1 MAVYFG
7 IRHFSPACAAY
18 VLSFLE
24 RVQPETVLIEGPADG
39 NEWIAPLCSME
50 SAMPAALLAYTT
62 EPPVQTVLW
71 PFAEFSPEYQAMRWA
86 VAHGVPVRFC
96 DLPAACVLA
105 EQSEASAP
113 ADAPAE
119 SVYGKMERVTGQET
133 DVLWEYQF
141 EQNENEADFLAAVE
155 AYGASIREFSA
166 NDAHN
171 QLREAYMRR
180 VIAETEQSGVPTEK
194 IAVITGASSGMGRRF
209 AETVDSFDRFDEV
222 WVIARHEKAL
232 EELRDRVPYP
242 IRPLALD
249 LTDRGSFQTY
259 ADALAEEPVEVGLLV
274 NASGFGKFRAVVD
287 TPLETNLNMVD
298 LNCQAVMALCQLT
311 VPYMPRGGQII
322 NIASV
327 AAFQPIPYIN
337 VYGATKAFVLSFSRA
352 LNRELRSQGVRVM
365 ALCPFWTRTAF
376 FDRAT
381 GDGGESVVKK
391 YVAMYEPEQLVRR
404 AWRDAKRGKDVSQ
417 YGFVARF
424 QAGLTKL
431 LPHSLVMDVWMRQ
444 QKLQ

>member
-119 SVYGKMERVTGQET
+119 SVYGKIERVTGQET

-141 EQNENEADFLAAVE
+141 E
-155 AYGASIREFSA
+155 
-166 NDAHN
+166 
-171 QLREAYMRR
+171 
-180 VIAETEQSGVPTEK
+180 
-194 IAVITGASSGMGRRF
+194 
-209 AETVDSFDRFDEV
+209 
-222 WVIARHEKAL
+222 
-232 EELRDRVPYP
+232 
-242 IRPLALD
+242 
-249 LTDRGSFQTY
+249 
-259 ADALAEEPVEVGLLV
+259 
-274 NASGFGKFRAVVD
+274 
-287 TPLETNLNMVD
+287 
-298 LNCQAVMALCQLT
+298 
-311 VPYMPRGGQII
+311 
-322 NIASV
+322 
-327 AAFQPIPYIN
+327 
-337 VYGATKAFVLSFSRA
+337 
-352 LNRELRSQGVRVM
+352 
-365 ALCPFWTRTAF
+365 
-376 FDRAT
+376 
-381 GDGGESVVKK
+381 
-391 YVAMYEPEQLVRR
+391 
-404 AWRDAKRGKDVSQ
+404 
-417 YGFVARF
+417 
-424 QAGLTKL
+424 
-431 LPHSLVMDVWMRQ
+431 
-444 QKLQ
+444 